1 MGTSGE
7 NSTSLKN
14 IGVSWLDDED
24 GGVEDNGGSSKSFST
39 AISCEDGAIASLGSA
54 SCEST
59 HLLSKQINK

>member
-39 AISCEDGAIASLGSA
+39 AISCEDGAIAS
-54 SCEST
+54 
-59 HLLSKQINK
+59 